1 MKNKFLLILIN
12 SGMVINTSIKS
23 SVEVINISVII
34 FLTLFKSFTRDTIS
48 PAFLEFITLKGRL
61 YK

>member
-1 MKNKFLLILIN
+1 
-12 SGMVINTSIKS
+12 MVINTSIKS